1 MLGSPGP
8 TEAAGGWRWS
18 QGGCSSAPT
27 LLQGE
32 PRVLHVK
39 GKAKQ
44 GKESLLETRALMR
57 QCLKTGTKPKGRFK
71 DR

>member
-1 MLGSPGP
+1 MVP
-8 TEAAGGWRWS
+8 
-18 QGGCSSAPT
+18 GGCSSAPT

-44 GKESLLETRALMR
+44 GKESLLETQALVR

-71 DR
+71 DRESRGSCRRWHP